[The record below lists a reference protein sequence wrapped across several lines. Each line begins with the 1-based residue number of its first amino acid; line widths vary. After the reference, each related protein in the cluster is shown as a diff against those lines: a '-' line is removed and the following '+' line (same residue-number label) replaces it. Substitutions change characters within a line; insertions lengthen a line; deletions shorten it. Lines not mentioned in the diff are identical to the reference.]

1 MDYSSYTSYTF
12 FGGNLSLS
20 NNKKLPCN
28 KSSNFSFLSHCFWKY
43 RKVFR
48 LKNSSAAMQEMIQRT
63 VLDDL
68 VLNPPRCPL
77 WTLFLFLDCR
87 MEFSFFFTCSLSST
101 IKSVFLLNCFVT
113 HSSRA
118 VIMLE
123 DSEGLSLNQERTSI
137 SQFSF
142 ISVLQS
148 SRLDFCPSSWAQ
160 KVWTYTIL
168 APPARKVWLGPPVS
182 SPGPWLP
189 TSCPGPEAET
199 EAEVPPGVVSTPSDR
214 LLDCVAGVGQL
225 CCSPWREKEF

>member
-1 MDYSSYTSYTF
+1 MDYSSYTLYNF

-123 DSEGLSLNQERTSI
+123 DSEGLSLNHERTSM

-148 SRLDFCPSSWAQ
+148 SRFDFSPRSWAQ
-160 KVWTYTIL
+160 KVWTYTML
-168 APPARKVWLGPPVS
+168 APPARKVWSPWPVGGSSGVLVGTFGSGLSEISPVGVS
-182 SPGPWLP
+182 SG
-189 TSCPGPEAET
+189 
-199 EAEVPPGVVSTPSDR
+199 SDR
-214 LLDCVAGVGQL
+214 LDCFAVLSQVWL
-225 CCSPWREKEF
+225 SPNDKEF